1 MLRLVSRFLTWIV
14 CRLELHGAFPAAFP
28 ERSIIIA
35 NHQSFIDGMLLQ
47 ALTPVRLH
55 WVVHSTAAPVWYFR
69 MVLRLIPHLLVD
81 VTRPMAMKR
90 VVEWIEQGH
99 TVVIF
104 PEGRITTTGS
114 LMKTYEGPAFLAV
127 KAAATLFPVFLDGV
141 THTIFSRLRNPHPIR
156 WRPRVRVTFFP
167 PRRLEAPEARTG
179 RERRRLA
186 TAQLHRQLQ
195 QMRFESHPRPALF
208 DALLDTAKLYGRG
221 TRILADLQRE
231 YTYGTLLKGAL
242 ALGRLTSRITAESE
256 YVGVLMPNVGATV
269 MLIFGLL
276 ANRRIP
282 AMINYTSGVD
292 GMQSACR
299 LARVRTVITSRAFLE
314 KAKLEE
320 KVARLEGV
328 RIVYLEDLRAAF
340 GLLDKLW
347 LMAWALRR
355 PRAVTK
361 RCRPEDPAVVLFTSG
376 SEAKPKGVVLSHGA
390 IMANIAQIRSIIE
403 FSILD
408 KFLAALPLFH
418 TFGLTGGMFLPLI
431 SGARVHLYPSPLHYR
446 LIPEAAYDFDCTV
459 LFATPTFLGHYGRF
473 ANPYDFYRLRY
484 VMAGAEKLTD
494 EVRRLWMEKFGIRVL
509 EGYGVTECA
518 PVIAAGTPMAHRA
531 RTVGVPVPGME
542 TRVEPVAGLDRGG
555 ALHVRGPNLFLGYL
569 SEERPGEIVPPS
581 SSMGPGWYNTGDV
594 VEIDPEGYIEIL
606 GRLRRF
612 AKIAGEMVSLE
623 ISERVAA
630 AASPARAHAATC
642 VAHPTR
648 GETIVLFTEDP
659 ALRRDAM
666 HHAARE
672 LGLPEIAVARRIEYL
687 APIPRLATGK
697 CDYVAL
703 KALAEAG
710 AREAVPEGVR

>member
-1 MLRLVSRFLTWIV
+1 MLRLASRVLSWIV
-14 CRLELHGAFPAAFP
+14 CRLEVRGGFPEKFPA
-28 ERSIIIA
+28 RSIIVA

-47 ALTPVRLH
+47 ALAPAKLH
-55 WVVHSTAAPVWYFR
+55 WVVHSTAAPIWYFR
-69 MVLRLIPHLLVD
+69 LVLRLIPHLLVD

-127 KAAATLFPVFLDGV
+127 RTAATLIPVYIDGAV
-141 THTIFSRLRNPHPIR
+141 NTIFARLRKPFPIR
-156 WRPRVRVTFFP
+156 WRPRVRISFFP
-167 PRRLEAPEARTG
+167 PRRLDPPEARTG

-186 TAQLHRQLQ
+186 TTQLHRLLQ
-195 QMRFESHPRPALF
+195 QMRFEAHPRPAIF
-208 DALLDTAKLYGRG
+208 DAFLETVKLYGRS
-221 TRILADLQRE
+221 RPILADLQRE
-231 YTYGTLLKGAL
+231 YTYGTLLKGSL
-242 ALGRLTSRITAESE
+242 ALGRLTSRITEESE

-276 ANRRIP
+276 STRRIP
-282 AMINYTSGVD
+282 AMINYTAGVD
-292 GMQSACR
+292 GMRSACR
-299 LARVRTVITSRAFLE
+299 LARVRTVVTSRAFLE

-328 RIVYLEDLRAAF
+328 RLVYLEDLRASF

-347 LMAWALRR
+347 LILWALRG

-361 RCRPEDPAVVLFTSG
+361 RCAPDEPAVVLFTSG
-376 SEAKPKGVVLSHGA
+376 SEGKPKGVVLSHGA
-390 IMANIAQIRSIIE
+390 IMANIAQIRAIIE

-418 TFGLTGGMFLPLI
+418 TFGLTGGLFLPLI
-431 SGARVHLYPSPLHYR
+431 AGARVHLYPSPLHYR
-446 LIPEAAYDFDCTV
+446 LIPEAAYDYDCTV

-484 VMAGAEKLTD
+484 VMAGAEKLTE
-494 EVRRLWMEKFGIRVL
+494 EVRRLWMDKFGIRVL

-518 PVIAAGTPMAHRA
+518 PVISAGTPMAYRP

-542 TRVEPVAGLDRGG
+542 TRLEPVAGLDRGG

-594 VEIDPEGYIEIL
+594 VEMDSEGYIEIL

-623 ISERVAA
+623 LTERIAT
-630 AASPARAHAATC
+630 AASPAREHAATC
-642 VAHPTR
+642 IAHPAR

-659 ALRRDAM
+659 SLRREAM
-666 HHAARE
+666 HRAARD

-703 KALAEAG
+703 KTLAEAG
-710 AREAVPEGVR
+710 AEAVPLEGVR